1 MSLSHRILLPV
12 MAATAIGFASFSH
25 AADSKVIT
33 SVNGQPI
40 TQQDYDEFV
49 SKFPKGNKAKLDHDK
64 VVDEL
69 ISREV
74 VYQDAIK
81 QGLDKDPEVLKKLEE
96 VKHNLLISVALHKA
110 VNKTPVAD
118 SELKKMYDDKVA
130 SFNVTEYKASHILLK
145 SKEDAEKVITEL
157 DMGGNFA
164 ELAKKKSTGPTGKK
178 GGELGWFSPQQMVP
192 EFSTAVAKLEKG
204 KYTKQ
209 PVQTKFGWHVIK
221 LEDTRKAE
229 PPSFDSVKPQLE
241 QVVQQQRAQEYV
253 QGLKKKAKIKT
264 K

>member
-1 MSLSHRILLPV
+1 

-25 AADSKVIT
+25 AADSKVIA
-33 SVNGQPI
+33 SVNGKAI
-40 TQQDYDEFV
+40 TQQDYDNYV
-49 SKFPKGNKAKLDHDK
+49 SKFPKGNQAKLDHK
-64 VVDEL
+64 QVVDEL
-69 ISREV
+69 VTREL

-81 QGLDKDPEVLKKLEE
+81 QGIDKDPEVLEKLEAL
-96 VKHNLLISVALHKA
+96 KQNLIMSAALNKA
-110 VNKTPVAD
+110 VNKSPVSD

-130 SFNVTEYKASHILLK
+130 SFDATEYKASHILLK
-145 SKEDAEKVITEL
+145 SKEDADKVITEL
-157 DMGGNFA
+157 DMGGDFA

-192 EFSTAVAKLEKG
+192 AFSAAVAKLEKG

-229 PPSFDSVKPQLE
+229 PPSFDSIKPRLE
-241 QVVQQQRAQEYV
+241 KIVQQQRAQEYL
-253 QGLKKKAKIKT
+253 QALKEKAKIKT
-264 K
+264 N